1 MLADIEDGKLK
12 KLLCMVLGL
21 FVAMLSGCN
30 RNSPDTLEG
39 TYGAMQNGKVEPV
52 IKVEKT
58 ASGYVFD
65 DYSNGRWRSGSDLV
79 QPVTKDEFE
88 KLVGG
93 SVNGPFI
100 GLKTRVA
107 LVAKVQPGFTAGKFK
122 TSTGYLMVFMFGPV
136 ELSKL

>member
-1 MLADIEDGKLK
+1 MK

-39 TYGAMQNGKVEPV
+39 AYGAMQNGKVEPV

-58 ASGYVFD
+58 ASGYVLD
-65 DYSNGRWRSGSDLV
+65 DYSNGSWRSGSDLA

-88 KLVGG
+88 KLVG
-93 SVNGPFI
+93 SPVDGPFI
-100 GLKTRVA
+100 GLKTRVV
-107 LVAKVQPGFTAGKFK
+107 LVAKVQPGFTAGKFT
-122 TSTGYLMVFMFGPV
+122 TSTGYLMLFMFGPV